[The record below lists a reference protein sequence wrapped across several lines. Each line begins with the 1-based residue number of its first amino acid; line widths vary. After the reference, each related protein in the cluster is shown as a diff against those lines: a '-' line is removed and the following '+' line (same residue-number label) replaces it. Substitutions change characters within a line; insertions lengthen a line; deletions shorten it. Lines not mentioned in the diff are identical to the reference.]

1 MKEGVKL
8 DVVFH
13 GSTGIDVWIPQ
24 YIIDMNESVSFYE
37 FQAFIED
44 YINSQYNFT
53 DDYYFTSES
62 IKKIKSY
69 FD

>member
-1 MKEGVKL
+1 MKDGVNL

-13 GSTGIDVWIPQ
+13 GSIAVDVWVPN

-37 FQAFIED
+37 FQSFIED

-53 DDYYFTSES
+53 DDYYFTADS
-62 IKKIKSY
+62 IKKMKSY